1 MSKKSKNRLSKQ
13 DKRLI
18 KKAVAKAVANGNSNP
33 QATAKDLKEAFT
45 LVNLG

>member
-1 MSKKSKNRLSKQ
+1 MSKESKNRLSKK

-18 KKAVAKAVANGNSNP
+18 KKAVAKAVANGDLAP
-33 QATAKDLKEAFT
+33 KATAKTMKEAFN